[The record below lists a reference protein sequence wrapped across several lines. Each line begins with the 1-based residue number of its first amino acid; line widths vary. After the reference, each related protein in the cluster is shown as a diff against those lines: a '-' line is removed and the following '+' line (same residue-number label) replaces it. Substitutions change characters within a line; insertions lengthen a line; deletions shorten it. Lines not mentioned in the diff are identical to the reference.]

1 MNRGVKAL
9 MLCASLA
16 SAGCT
21 TSASKIEIRPL
32 ADPGSKLRPGNDR
45 LADARAQ
52 LLLGN
57 IGLALEGYRKASREL
72 PNSIEAW
79 AGMAACYDAMG
90 RYDLSRQNYEA
101 ALAIAPSNPVLL
113 NTFAASLDRQGKT
126 AEAAAVR
133 AEVAE
138 LASADDALDRAEA
151 APAEPASTVTVALAP
166 TAPAK
171 GVVTPEPTPA
181 IAPLPPP
188 PRPAASVTVALA
200 PARPADLAAPSIP
213 APALHLASRV
223 DVATEAGPRLER
235 LSPGVVELVTIER
248 PLWQAKVVAKTAQ
261 STTVRWTPITSVAA
275 RPNIQLLNAARHQGL
290 AARTRNYLLDRGW
303 RKIAIGDASQTRE
316 KSIVLYPA
324 SRRTTGRSLAAQ
336 FGFAAGMVEKG
347 DVMVVLLG
355 RDAAARAQQ
364 PRG

>member
-21 TSASKIEIRPL
+21 TSASEIKVRPL
-32 ADPGSKLRPGNDR
+32 ADPGAKLRAGSDL

-57 IGLALEGYRKASREL
+57 IGLALEGFRKAARER
-72 PNSIEAW
+72 PDSIEAF

-90 RYDLSRQNYEA
+90 RYDLSRHNYEA

-113 NTFAASLDRQGKT
+113 NSFAASLDHQGNR

-133 AEVAE
+133 AEAARLTSADE
-138 LASADDALDRAEA
+138 ALASAEA
-151 APAEPASTVTVALAP
+151 AT
-166 TAPAK
+166 
-171 GVVTPEPTPA
+171 GM
-181 IAPLPPP
+181 PPP
-188 PRPAASVTVALA
+188 ATSVTVALP
-200 PARPADLAAPSIP
+200 PARPADGAAPAIP
-213 APALHLASRV
+213 SPAL
-223 DVATEAGPRLER
+223 DVASKVEIASAPGPHLER
-235 LSPGVVELVTIER
+235 LSPGVVALVTMER
-248 PLWQAKVVAKTAQ
+248 PLWEAKVIARTAQ
-261 STTVRWTPITSVAA
+261 STTVRWVPITSVAS
-275 RPNIQLLNAARHQGL
+275 RPNIQLLNAARSQGL
-290 AARTRNYLLDRGW
+290 AARTRSYLVDRGW
-303 RKIAIGDASQTRE
+303 RKIEIGDASQVRE

-336 FGFAAGMVEKG
+336 FGFAAGLVQKG

-355 RDAAARAQQ
+355 RDAAVRAQQ